1 MATPNAAEKGNW
13 QNREYESFGPHFR
26 IDTGNPQTGYNG
38 TVVYDLLGSGSD
50 GNSSSVGMTNGGLYH
65 IYNDQC
71 IEIVGGQRV
80 DGGGVCVNIVGSTGD
95 VPITAMSNGDVKV
108 TGANIILDADKNVE
122 INAGGD
128 FRVNAS
134 NSINMSSNTCYIKAP
149 YGKIRVREV
158 GWMGGVFK
166 GTSVS
171 ESVWGA

>member
-1 MATPNAAEKGNW
+1 MGQRPEDQQNW
-13 QNREYESFGPHFR
+13 QNRQYDSYGPHFR
-26 IDTGNPQTGYNG
+26 IDTGNPQMGYNG

-50 GNSSSVGMTNGGLYH
+50 GNTSTVGMNHGGLYH

-71 IEIVGGQRV
+71 IEIVGGQKV
-80 DGGGVCVNIVGSTGD
+80 DAGGVCVNIVGANGD
-95 VPITAMSNGDVKV
+95 VTITAMSSGDVRI
-108 TGANIILDADKNVE
+108 TGQNIILDADKNVE
-122 INAGGD
+122 INCGAD

-134 NSINMSSNTCYIKAP
+134 SSVNMSSNTCYISAP

-166 GTSVS
+166 GTKVS

>member
-1 MATPNAAEKGNW
+1 MSTPNAAEKGNW

-38 TVVYDLLGSGSD
+38 TVVYDILGSGSD

-80 DGGGVCVNIVGSTGD
+80 DGGGVCVNIIGSSGD
-95 VPITAMSNGDVKV
+95 VTITALSSGDVKI
-108 TGANIILDADKNVE
+108 TGRNNILDAEKNVE
-122 INAGGD
+122 IKAGGHL
-128 FRVNAS
+128 RVKATKT
-134 NSINMSSNTCYIKAP
+134 INMSSNTCYIKAP

-171 ESVWGA
+171 ENVWGA

>member
-80 DGGGVCVNIVGSTGD
+80 DGGGVCVNIIGSSGD
-95 VPITAMSNGDVKV
+95 INITALSSGDVKI
-108 TGANIILDADKNVE
+108 TGRNIILDADKNVE
-122 INAGGD
+122 IKAGGD
-128 FRVNAS
+128 FRVTAS

-171 ESVWGA
+171 ENVWGA